1 MISTLFIVAF
11 LTLFLACNI
20 IGAEIDGAEDVPGV
34 RGRHLKEKS
43 SKAPKATKAP
53 DVAKEPKATK
63 APKIRQLK
71 QKSSKAPKL
80 PDEAPKGTKAPKVP
94 KAL

>member
-1 MISTLFIVAF
+1 MISTRFIVAF
-11 LTLFLACNI
+11 LNLFLACNA

-34 RGRHLKEKS
+34 RG
-43 SKAPKATKAP
+43 
-53 DVAKEPKATK
+53 
-63 APKIRQLK
+63 RQLK

>member
-1 MISTLFIVAF
+1 MISTRFIVAF
-11 LTLFLACNI
+11 LTLFLACNA

-34 RGRHLKEKS
+34 RGRHLK
-43 SKAPKATKAP
+43 
-53 DVAKEPKATK
+53 
-63 APKIRQLK
+63 

-80 PDEAPKGTKAPKVP
+80 PDTPKAPKGTKAPKVP